1 MATILEAPKV
11 AIVGSFGKILDKAK
25 IPIPRHE
32 IKNIT
37 SQSRLYQNGV
47 RLCD

>member
-25 IPIPRHE
+25 IQITSNE
-32 IKNIT
+32 IKNIN
-37 SQSRLYQNGV
+37 SQSRL
-47 RLCD
+47 